1 MPFNLTWILEI
12 TRTLTE
18 SVLRPFGSTGDWVC
32 VLDESREP
40 GRRDDGRDTG
50 TGVPVSAAIIRF
62 LLTLGWGWDLLQSL
76 EQKKNMI

>member
-1 MPFNLTWILEI
+1 MAW
-12 TRTLTE
+12 
-18 SVLRPFGSTGDWVC
+18 S
-32 VLDESREP
+32 ESREQ

-50 TGVPVSAAIIRF
+50 TNVPLSGAIIRF